1 MTTCSCCG
9 KEINQVFVHDGAV
22 FGSSCIKRI
31 TGAKSS
37 KADKAIMVDVVRVYS
52 AHRADADSQAI
63 YGDIVTVVIAAKKFG
78 NPCKISVIEDNKAG
92 LYSGVRVGDKFALV
106 TSRVI
111 LEKSISF

>member
-9 KEINQVFVHDGAV
+9 TEINQVFVHDGAV

-31 TGAKSS
+31 TGAKAS
-37 KADKAIMVDVVRVYS
+37 KVAKAIMVDVVRVY
-52 AHRADADSQAI
+52 AAPRANADAQAV
-63 YGDIVTVVIAAKKFG
+63 YGDVVTVVIAAKKFG
-78 NPCKISVIEDNKAG
+78 KPCKISVIEDNKAG
-92 LYSGVRVGDKFALV
+92 RYSGVRVGDKFALV